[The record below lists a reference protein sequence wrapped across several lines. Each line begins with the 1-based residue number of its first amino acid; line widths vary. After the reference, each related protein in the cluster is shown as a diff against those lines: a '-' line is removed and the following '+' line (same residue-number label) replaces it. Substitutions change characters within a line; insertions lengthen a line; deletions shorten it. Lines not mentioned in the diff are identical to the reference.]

1 MSSAANSRVAAIIP
15 AAGSG
20 ERLGAAVPKAFVEI
34 AGQSL
39 LKRSAHAMALVAD
52 IVVVAAPA
60 DQLERATAELADV
73 DAEVHVVAGGA
84 QRQDSVAAG
93 LAVIPQDVA
102 FVLVHDAARPFVP
115 QSVTQHV
122 VDALRAGNEAV
133 IPAVQVVDTIKRVNA
148 EGTVVGTIDRTTLR
162 RIQTP
167 QGFARDVMNRAY
179 ADPTHMATD
188 DSGLV
193 EAMGV
198 VVVTVP
204 GDERAFKITTPTDL
218 ETAERLAG
226 ESHV

>member
-1 MSSAANSRVAAIIP
+1 MSTAANSRVAAIIP

-20 ERLGAAVPKAFVEI
+20 ERLGAAVPKAFVEV

-39 LKRSAHAMALVAD
+39 LQRSAHAMALVAD
-52 IVVVAAPA
+52 VIVVAAPA
-60 DQLERATAELADV
+60 DQLERAAAELAEV

-93 LAVIPQDVA
+93 LAVLAEDVA
-102 FVLVHDAARPFVP
+102 FVLVHDAARPLVP
-115 QSVTQHV
+115 LSVSQSV

-133 IPAVQVVDTIKRVNA
+133 IPAVPVVDTIKRVNA

-167 QGFARDVMNRAY
+167 QGFSREVMNRAY
-179 ADPTHMATD
+179 ADPTYMATD

-198 VVVTVP
+198 TVLTVP
-204 GDERAFKITTPTDL
+204 GDERAFKITTPADL
-218 ETAERLAG
+218 VTAERLAG

>member
-20 ERLGAAVPKAFVEI
+20 ERLGAAVPKAFVEV

-39 LKRSAHAMALVAD
+39 LQRSAHAMARVAD
-52 IVVVAAPA
+52 VVVVAAPA
-60 DQLERATAELADV
+60 DQLERAAAELAEV

-93 LAVIPQDVA
+93 LAVLADDVA
-102 FVLVHDAARPFVP
+102 FVLVHDAARPLVP
-115 QSVTQHV
+115 LSVSQSVV
-122 VDALRAGNEAV
+122 NALRAGHEAV
-133 IPAVQVVDTIKRVNA
+133 IPAVPVVDTIKRVNA

-167 QGFARDVMNRAY
+167 QGFTRDVMNRAY

-226 ESHV
+226 ESHG